1 MEHDTFYVR
10 QPGDAE
16 LQDQTDRWRHLR
28 LPQLL
33 RPRETLATGELTGG
47 LTGYCAVKI
56 SPTAFVS
63 CTLSVLTAS
72 NVNFKTRKL
81 GATMYL
87 NPLTAGPD
95 YIRFLHF

>member
-47 LTGYCAVKI
+47 LPGYCAVKI

-63 CTLSVLTAS
+63 FTLSVLTAS
-72 NVNFKTRKL
+72 NVNFKEPQCTSTL
-81 GATMYL
+81 
-87 NPLTAGPD
+87 
-95 YIRFLHF
+95 